1 MDLAFAFDVTMSM
14 GPAID
19 NAKTKMLQMVADL
32 KRTFKSLKLRVGV
45 VAYRDNGDKKHFE
58 IPEFT
63 NNEAKFQIF
72 LSTLAPV
79 CELRIAVYLAIQE
92 CT

>member
-19 NAKTKMLQMVADL
+19 NAKTKMLRMVADL
-32 KRTFKSLKLRVGV
+32 KQTFKSLKLRVGV

-58 IPEFT
+58 ILKFT
-63 NNEAKFQIF
+63 NNEAKFQNF
-72 LSTLAPV
+72 LNTLAPV
-79 CELRIAVYLAIQE
+79 GEQRIAVYLAIQE